1 MPLINC
7 QLEIG
12 AVIVH
17 VLNQSEQ
24 NPRLLFLSGHLTIVV
39 ATGEPKQTIKYWIPL
54 KLRS

>member
-39 ATGEPKQTIKYWIPL
+39 ATGEPKQTIKY
-54 KLRS
+54 